1 MGVGVGVSVSAG
13 GCCHLDVFWS
23 EDSRVEVKSV
33 VGGVIHDVTQDQCS
47 CPESD
52 AVRSDRVEFVPSP
65 ACVCVCVRARVC
77 VCVCVL
83 SVCEC
88 K

>member
-33 VGGVIHDVTQDQCS
+33 VGGVNHDVTQDQCACS
-47 CPESD
+47 GSD

-65 ACVCVCVRARVC
+65 ACDCERACVCVYVRVC
-77 VCVCVL
+77 VCV
-83 SVCEC
+83 EDHAP
-88 K
+88 